1 MKNNGVIC
9 LVFMSS
15 FWFLVPELS
24 KIVLFLKFFA
34 DVSKKSKAVIAS
46 YAYTSDSFRFTYL
59 KNSIG
64 CYAMT

>member
-1 MKNNGVIC
+1 
-9 LVFMSS
+9 MSS
-15 FWFLVPELS
+15 FWFMVPELS

-34 DVSKKSKAVIAS
+34 DVSKKSKAFIAS